1 MQQIELSVRDGD
13 FSTFNNTST
22 AFDASFSLKY
32 QFNEPGIHP
41 AIFRVDSK
49 NLSLS
54 SFSVRLS
61 KDDGSAI

>member
-1 MQQIELSVRDGD
+1 MEISPHLI
-13 FSTFNNTST
+13 TLKT

-49 NLSLS
+49 NFSSLS
-54 SFSVRLS
+54 SFSVRLP
-61 KDDGSAI
+61 KDDGK

>member
-1 MQQIELSVRDGD
+1 MSVRDGD
-13 FSTFNNTST
+13 FFTFNNTST
-22 AFDASFSLKY
+22 AFNASFSLKY

-49 NLSLS
+49 NFSSLS